1 MFERSFASLRMTL
14 PRPRTKIV
22 AIPLPDMR
30 RDACAGNSF
39 IANSSAMMSRNRLFS
54 LCALLSIFALSAWSQ
69 DAADSQAV
77 RPSGV
82 TGSIRKAKAVA
93 AKETEDADVES
104 TAASKTKTSKST
116 HAASHRKRAKAKET
130 EESIPAPTEYTPEG
144 IPKTSAASVIV
155 VDANSG
161 KILYEKNP
169 DQIRPAASTQKLL
182 TALIVA
188 ESGFLDRTVTVQP
201 ADTMADPVKLNIKAG
216 DTYQRI
222 DLLRALLV
230 KSPNDVARCLARDN
244 AGSMEAFAQ
253 VMNRRAQE
261 LGAVHSHFVNP
272 NGLPVPGQY
281 SSARD
286 LSLIARAA
294 YANPT
299 IRSIVCL
306 PQLVFRFANGRTREL
321 ENTNKLLRRLPYC
334 NGMKTGYTERCGQV
348 FDRKRHASRQGCDR
362 CCAGRQLE
370 PRVARRIRVTF
381 LGPLDVR
388 PPLCEPVLLL
398 FHGDVRHARHA
409 ETSRAASGEKIA
421 AQR

>member
-1 MFERSFASLRMTL
+1 
-14 PRPRTKIV
+14 
-22 AIPLPDMR
+22 
-30 RDACAGNSF
+30 
-39 IANSSAMMSRNRLFS
+39 MMWRKRFFS
-54 LCALLSIFALSAWSQ
+54 LCALVSVFALSAWSQ
-69 DAADSQAV
+69 DAADSPSV
-77 RPSGV
+77 RPSGISGPV
-82 TGSIRKAKAVA
+82 RKAKAVP
-93 AKETEDADVES
+93 AKDTDDADSES
-104 TAASKTKTSKST
+104 SPAGKTKASKST

-130 EESIPAPTEYTPEG
+130 EEPIPAPTEYTPEG
-144 IPKTSAASVIV
+144 VPKTSAASVIV

-161 KILYEKNP
+161 KILYEKNA
-169 DQIRPAASTQKLL
+169 DQTRAAASTQKLL

-201 ADTMADPVKLNIKAG
+201 VDTLAEPVKLNIKAG

-230 KSPNDVARCLARDN
+230 KSPNDVARCLGRDN
-244 AGSMEAFAQ
+244 AGSVEAFAE

-306 PQLVFRFANGRTREL
+306 PELVFRYANGRTREL

-334 NGMKTGYTERCGQV
+334 NGMKTGYT
-348 FDRKRHASRQGCDR
+348 DA
-362 CCAGRQLE
+362 AGKCL
-370 PRVARRIRVTF
+370 I
-381 LGPLDVR
+381 
-388 PPLCEPVLLL
+388 
-398 FHGDVRHARHA
+398 
-409 ETSRAASGEKIA
+409 ASGTRPGKDVIVVVLGDSSSRVWRDA
-421 AQR
+421 SALLSWGLWM